1 MILQTIKQISC
12 LLCLCCFLQQSAFS
26 QDNKDKPAYTLFD
39 NTGKQI
45 SYGELIKR
53 LSGYDVIFLGE
64 LHNCPIT
71 HWLEFEITRS
81 IYNIHKDQLML
92 GAEMFESD
100 NQLIFDEY
108 MQQKISYDRFEAE
121 ARLWDN
127 YRTDYYPV
135 VFFAKEHHIPFIATN
150 IPRRY
155 ANIVKNKG
163 FEALDSLSEEA
174 KRYIA
179 PLPIDFEYDEAQSI
193 KDATMGWF
201 IARNIKNKFL
211 HINGSYHSNRQGGI
225 IPYLLRYRPNTSIVT
240 VTSVRQEYIRKLDD
254 DHKGLAD
261 FYICVPED
269 MVNSY

>member
-81 IYNIHKDQLML
+81 IYNIHKD
-92 GAEMFESD
+92 
-100 NQLIFDEY
+100 
-108 MQQKISYDRFEAE
+108 
-121 ARLWDN
+121 LWDN

-179 PLPIDFEYDEAQSI
+179 PLPIDFEYDEAQSAAAFSMMNMMGGRRAGDNRKLAQAQAI

-240 VTSVRQEYIRKLDD
+240 VTSVRQESIRKLDD

>member
-26 QDNKDKPAYTLFD
+26 QDDKDKPAYTLFD

-121 ARLWDN
+121 AASAPIFAEVFTIRRNSSYL
-127 YRTDYYPV
+127 YSTVCPFASVTLV
-135 VFFAKEHHIPFIATN
+135 VV
-150 IPRRY
+150 PRS
-155 ANIVKNKG
+155 G
-163 FEALDSLSEEA
+163 
-174 KRYIA
+174 
-179 PLPIDFEYDEAQSI
+179 SI
-193 KDATMGWF
+193 
-201 IARNIKNKFL
+201 
-211 HINGSYHSNRQGGI
+211 
-225 IPYLLRYRPNTSIVT
+225 
-240 VTSVRQEYIRKLDD
+240 SVRTILPR
-254 DHKGLAD
+254 AS
-261 FYICVPED
+261 FCPAT
-269 MVNSY
+269 

>member
-26 QDNKDKPAYTLFD
+26 QDDKDKPAYTLFD

-121 ARLWDN
+121 AVYGIITGLTIIRLFSL
-127 YRTDYYPV
+127 P
-135 VFFAKEHHIPFIATN
+135 KN
-150 IPRRY
+150 ITFR
-155 ANIVKNKG
+155 
-163 FEALDSLSEEA
+163 SLQ
-174 KRYIA
+174 
-179 PLPIDFEYDEAQSI
+179 PISR
-193 KDATMGWF
+193 DATPT
-201 IARNIKNKFL
+201 L
-211 HINGSYHSNRQGGI
+211 
-225 IPYLLRYRPNTSIVT
+225 
-240 VTSVRQEYIRKLDD
+240 
-254 DHKGLAD
+254 
-261 FYICVPED
+261 
-269 MVNSY
+269 

>member
-26 QDNKDKPAYTLFD
+26 QDDKDKPAYTLFD

-150 IPRRY
+150 IP
-155 ANIVKNKG
+155 
-163 FEALDSLSEEA
+163 
-174 KRYIA
+174 
-179 PLPIDFEYDEAQSI
+179 
-193 KDATMGWF
+193 DATPT
-201 IARNIKNKFL
+201 L
-211 HINGSYHSNRQGGI
+211 
-225 IPYLLRYRPNTSIVT
+225 
-240 VTSVRQEYIRKLDD
+240 
-254 DHKGLAD
+254 
-261 FYICVPED
+261 
-269 MVNSY
+269 

>member
-1 MILQTIKQISC
+1 MAC
-12 LLCLCCFLQQSAFS
+12 ACANFRLL
-26 QDNKDKPAYTLFD
+26 PA
-39 NTGKQI
+39 
-45 SYGELIKR
+45 R
-53 LSGYDVIFLGE
+53 R
-64 LHNCPIT
+64 PP
-71 HWLEFEITRS
+71 

-121 ARLWDN
+121 ARLLDN

-179 PLPIDFEYDEAQSI
+179 PLPIDFEFQP
-193 KDATMGWF
+193 MGDGAVMQF
-201 IARNIKNKFL
+201 PEEDNIIAGESF
-211 HINGSYHSNRQGGI
+211 
-225 IPYLLRYRPNTSIVT
+225 
-240 VTSVRQEYIRKLDD
+240 D
-254 DHKGLAD
+254 
-261 FYICVPED
+261 
-269 MVNSY
+269 

>member
-1 MILQTIKQISC
+1 MILQTIKQILC

-26 QDNKDKPAYTLFD
+26 QDDKNKPAYTLFD

-121 ARLWDN
+121 ARLWIITGLTII
-127 YRTDYYPV
+127 RLFSLP
-135 VFFAKEHHIPFIATN
+135 KN
-150 IPRRY
+150 ITFR
-155 ANIVKNKG
+155 
-163 FEALDSLSEEA
+163 SLQ
-174 KRYIA
+174 
-179 PLPIDFEYDEAQSI
+179 PISR
-193 KDATMGWF
+193 DATPT
-201 IARNIKNKFL
+201 L
-211 HINGSYHSNRQGGI
+211 
-225 IPYLLRYRPNTSIVT
+225 
-240 VTSVRQEYIRKLDD
+240 
-254 DHKGLAD
+254 
-261 FYICVPED
+261 
-269 MVNSY
+269 